1 MKKKTFAIVA
11 FSMMVLSSH
20 AQLRVNQSGKVL
32 IGDSLTTLSSGLTV
46 NKYGVG
52 QNAAINMSQLKSQLS
67 LYAFTTG
74 TCNENTAI
82 KGEATNTPPP
92 LNLFATVNCGVHG
105 LAGNNRLNIGVMG
118 GLTSSSTNGAG
129 IYGTQN
135 STAATLCNGNYA
147 GFFEG
152 DVRVTKALAAT
163 VTNPH
168 DCTSIS
174 DVTALGSVLDDIDQ
188 INVYRY
194 DQTGLILRDGGD
206 APDAFDPSIRPFGE
220 EQHHTLLNIPNVKN
234 VFPYLVETNGQG
246 NDYVKYTEIIP
257 VLVKAIQELKA
268 QVDALSGRSGN
279 GDQLMAPMHTATSDV
294 NSLAGQTAKLHQNN
308 PNPFTERTEIRFSVP
323 EDARS
328 AYLYIFDMS
337 GKMLRQI
344 PVDASM
350 QSVAING
357 YELPA
362 GIYIYSLTVN
372 GREIDTKRMILS
384 K

>member
-1 MKKKTFAIVA
+1 
-11 FSMMVLSSH
+11 LH
-20 AQLRVNQSGKVL
+20 
-32 IGDSLTTLSSGLTV
+32 
-46 NKYGVG
+46 
-52 QNAAINMSQLKSQLS
+52 
-67 LYAFTTG
+67 AFTTG

-82 KGEATNTPPP
+82 KGQATNTTIAGYPPSISQ
-92 LNLFATVNCGVHG
+92 NTTINCGVYG
-105 LAGNNRLNIGVMG
+105 LAGSNRLNFGVMG
-118 GLTSSSTNGAG
+118 GLTTSSAYGAG
-129 IYGTQN
+129 VYGTQN
-135 STAATLCNGNYA
+135 QTAGTVCDGNYA

-152 DVRVTKALAAT
+152 DVKVTKALTAN
-163 VTNPH
+163 VTNGY
-168 DCTSIS
+168 DRTSTS
-174 DVTALGSVLDDIDQ
+174 GVTAIGSVLDDLDQ
-188 INVYRY
+188 IGVYRY
-194 DQTGLILRDGGD
+194 DVMGLILRDGGD
-206 APDAFDPSIRPFGE
+206 APDAIGPGSGQLGE
-220 EQHHTLLNIPNVKN
+220 EHHTLLNIPNVKN

-362 GIYIYSLTVN
+362 GIYIYSLAVN